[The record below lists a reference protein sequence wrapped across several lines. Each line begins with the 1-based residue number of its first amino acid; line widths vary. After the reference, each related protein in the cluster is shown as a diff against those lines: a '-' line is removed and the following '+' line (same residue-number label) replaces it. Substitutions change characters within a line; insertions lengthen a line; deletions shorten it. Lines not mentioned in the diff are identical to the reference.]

1 MRLSDLA
8 DAAVVIYGYGR
19 EGRSVHTALRQ
30 RFPDK
35 PLTVFVDGRPS
46 ETLEAA
52 GRDDPHLAVTGGDL
66 DLGRFDVVVRSP
78 GVSIRHGRLTELDPA
93 RTRVTTSTQLW
104 FDTHRPGNVA
114 AVTGTKGKSTTSAL
128 TAHLLRG
135 SGRRV
140 ALAGN
145 IGTAVLDLPRPPADY
160 DVVVLELSSY
170 QLADLEARV
179 GVGAFLNLYPEHADW
194 HGGVER
200 YYADKARF
208 VDVAERLVA
217 GADDERVRGLAG
229 PHPDVHWFG
238 LRDDRATIAD
248 ETVDAAPIADRLRDA
263 GVLGEHNVR
272 NACAALSLHALL
284 TGGWRDAVPSL
295 ASFAG
300 LPHRLQVVA
309 RGRRTWVDD
318 SISTIPEA
326 TIEALDAY
334 AGTGEV
340 TLLVGGYDRGQSYD
354 GLCDRLSGSAVRV
367 VTLPPTGQR
376 IAQRLREDATVAVW
390 AATDLEDGVTIAD
403 RETPAG
409 GSVLLS
415 PGAPSY
421 HAFTDFTAR
430 GARFTALARR
440 AEGLPDDDHTE
451 GP

>member
-1 MRLSDLA
+1 VRLSDLA
-8 DAAVVIYGYGR
+8 EATVVIYGYGR

-35 PLTVFVDGRPS
+35 PVTVFVDGDPS

-52 GRDDPHLAVTGGDL
+52 GHRDPHLDVAHDDL
-66 DLGRFDVVVRSP
+66 DLERFDVVVRSP
-78 GVSIRHGRLTELDPA
+78 GVSIHHGRLAAIDRT

-104 FDTHRPGNVA
+104 FDSYRPDNVA
-114 AVTGTKGKSTTSAL
+114 AITGTKGKSTTSAL
-128 TAHLLRG
+128 TAHLLRA

-145 IGTAVLDLPRPPADY
+145 IGTAVLDLPRPPGDY

-170 QLADLEARV
+170 QLADLEADIA
-179 GVGAFLNLYPEHADW
+179 VGAFLNLYPEHADW
-194 HGGVER
+194 HGGVEA

-208 VDVAERLVA
+208 IGMARRLAA
-217 GADDERVRGLAG
+217 GADDRQVVDLVRD
-229 PHPDVHWFG
+229 HPDVRWFG
-238 LRDDRATIAD
+238 LRDHRATVAD
-248 ETVDAAPIADRLRDA
+248 ETVDDAAIAAGLRAA

-272 NACAALSLHALL
+272 NACAALTLHALL
-284 TGGWRDAVPSL
+284 ADDWRDAVPAL

-326 TIEALDAY
+326 TIEALEAY
-334 AGTGEV
+334 ADTGEV

-354 GLCDRLSGSAVRV
+354 GLCARVAGTPVRV
-367 VTLPPTGQR
+367 ITLPDTGER
-376 IAQRLREDATVAVW
+376 IARRLREEGSVAVW
-390 AATDLEDGVTIAD
+390 AASDLEQAVTIAD
-403 RETPAG
+403 RETPDG

-421 HAFTDFTAR
+421 NAFTDFTAR
-430 GARFTALARR
+430 GDRFAALARR
-440 AEGLPDDDHTE
+440 AEGRTDADTPE
-451 GP
+451 QP